1 MLKQRVLTAII
12 LIPLFV
18 GLVLKLPP
26 RGFCLLTSL
35 LVVVSAIEWSGL
47 MGIKGF
53 PKSIIFPFLMIILI
67 VNGLYLLA
75 THVVSVPEVMYVAF
89 AFWIIAAFWVFS
101 YPKTS
106 NIWGKGVLVRGI
118 MGILVLMPCWLA
130 LNFIRVLPSGE
141 YILLALFVLIWGADT
156 GAYFAG
162 KKWGKHKIIPIVSPG
177 KSWEGLAGAL
187 ITTVLL
193 VFCILTSLKFP
204 TVDIWALLVLS
215 LVTVL
220 FSVLGDLFESM
231 LKRKVDLKDSGAI
244 LPGHGGILDRI
255 DSLTAAAP
263 IFALGLI
270 LMAK

>member
-1 MLKQRVLTAII
+1 MAEARRRLHFHDQRRESAGARGGNCPRAMLRS
-12 LIPLFV
+12 LICV
-18 GLVLKLPP
+18 NYN
-26 RGFCLLTSL
+26 SL
-35 LVVVSAIEWSGL
+35 LYGRSERRRCCRRHAGSW
-47 MGIKGF
+47 
-53 PKSIIFPFLMIILI
+53 
-67 VNGLYLLA
+67 VNRA
-75 THVVSVPEVMYVAF
+75 DDVEDH
-89 AFWIIAAFWVFS
+89 IAV
-101 YPKTS
+101 KLDVD
-106 NIWGKGVLVRGI
+106 VLVRGI

-141 YILLALFVLIWGADT
+141 MILLALFVLIWGADT

-162 KKWGKHKIIPIVSPG
+162 KKWGKHKIIPQVSPG

-187 ITTVLL
+187 LTTVLL
-193 VFCILTSLKFP
+193 VFCLLTALKFP
-204 TVDIWALLVLS
+204 PADIWVLLLLS

-231 LKRKVDLKDSGAI
+231 LKRKVDLKDSGTI

-270 LMAK
+270 LLAK

>member
-1 MLKQRVLTAII
+1 MLKQRVLTALI
-12 LIPLFV
+12 LIPIFV

-26 RGFCLLTSL
+26 RGFCLLTSV
-35 LVVVSAIEWSGL
+35 LVVGCAVEWSGL
-47 MGIKGF
+47 MGIKDF
-53 PKSIIFPFLMIILI
+53 PKAIIFPFLMIILI

-75 THVVSVPEVMYVAF
+75 THTISVPQVLYVAF
-89 AFWIIAAFWVFS
+89 AFWIVAGLLVFL
-101 YPKTS
+101 YPKAS
-106 NIWGKGVLVRGI
+106 HAWGKGVLVRGI

-141 YILLALFVLIWGADT
+141 IILLALFVLIWGADT

-162 KKWGKHKIIPIVSPG
+162 KKWGKHKILPEVSPG

-187 ITTVLL
+187 LTTVLL
-193 VFCILTSLKFP
+193 VFCVLTALKFP
-204 TVDIWALLVLS
+204 PADIWVLLLLS

-231 LKRKVDLKDSGAI
+231 LKRKVDLKDSGSI
-244 LPGHGGILDRI
+244 LPGHGGILDRL

-270 LMAK
+270 LLAK